1 MNTEKIKQQIKA
13 LDTENK
19 IRELKVYTKDD
30 SVYII
35 FDDVFKVIVNK
46 WNLIFCRVDK
56 EYWDNAVDLYIEH
69 YIDLLDYYIF
79 FPPFFKENKDK
90 IKQIVKP
97 LLKQGA

>member
-46 WNLIFCRVDK
+46 
-56 EYWDNAVDLYIEH
+56 
-69 YIDLLDYYIF
+69 
-79 FPPFFKENKDK
+79 
-90 IKQIVKP
+90 
-97 LLKQGA
+97 

>member
-1 MNTEKIKQQIKA
+1 MNIELIKQQIKE

-19 IRELKVYTKDD
+19 IRELNVYSKDD
-30 SVYII
+30 SIYII

-46 WNLIFCRVDK
+46 WNFIFCRVNED
-56 EYWDNAVDLYIEH
+56 WDYADDLFLDH

>member
-1 MNTEKIKQQIKA
+1 M
-13 LDTENK
+13 
-19 IRELKVYTKDD
+19 
-30 SVYII
+30 
-35 FDDVFKVIVNK
+35 
-46 WNLIFCRVDK
+46 CRVDK